1 MTNEN
6 NKEEEKDVVKYDG
19 RWWLLES
26 VSEKGM
32 ATLYR
37 NGQPAL
43 VPESDIEYD
52 KKRTKE

>member
-6 NKEEEKDVVKYDG
+6 EKDIVKYDEK
-19 RWWLLES
+19 WWLLES

-43 VPESDIEYD
+43 VPESEIEYD
-52 KKRTKE
+52 KKRKNE

>member
-6 NKEEEKDVVKYDG
+6 EKDVVKYDG
-19 RWWLLES
+19 KWWLLES

-43 VPESDIEYD
+43 VPESEIEYD
-52 KKRTKE
+52 KRNNEKNK

>member
-6 NKEEEKDVVKYDG
+6 EKEKPVVKYDEK
-19 RWWLLES
+19 WWLLES

-43 VPESDIEYD
+43 VPESEIEYD
-52 KKRTKE
+52 KKRTNE